1 MNPENVAE
9 LAQVLAAMKVRGAD
23 RAELSR
29 QAANAMFFKWGER
42 PSVVAVR
49 QVTATGSNTD
59 IARDLEAWWGHLREK
74 TALNL
79 QADLQP
85 LADTVTPLLR
95 AIMGEAGKAAA
106 AALDAEREQVALQDA
121 ERVRAAQERVDNAQ
135 ALQRAAEAA
144 TQAART
150 EAAAVRAELA
160 RERQEREVESQGLR
174 HELQLAG
181 ERALAAQ
188 ATAAQRESALLR
200 ELNELKNQLAT
211 AREELETQRH
221 EAARDRGFAED
232 RRRMLENLL
241 AQSNTTN
248 AQLQASLK
256 ESAAQLERADKR
268 ARDATEQHAAQLEAL
283 SLALG
288 QAKGQLQGLEI
299 ERDRLAGQITAA
311 QQERQALERQL
322 AERAGVQSALDALLS
337 RRHGVPHLDDV
348 HRAIAKHF
356 EIDALTLEELILAA
370 LENKGRIPA
379 GVRKRYKAKMPEG
392 LVEAIE
398 AEVRERLSSAI
409 SGR

>member
-1 MNPENVAE
+1 MSPENAAE
-9 LAQVLAAMKVRGAD
+9 LAQVLAAMKARGAD

-121 ERVRAAQERVDNAQ
+121 ERARAAQERIEEAQ

-188 ATAAQRESALLR
+188 ASASQRESALLR
-200 ELNELKNQLAT
+200 ELNELKNQLAA
-211 AREELETQRH
+211 AREELETQRQ

-268 ARDATEQHAAQLEAL
+268 ARDATEQHATQLEAL

-322 AERAGVQSALDALLS
+322 AEREGVRSALDALLS

-348 HRAIAKHF
+348 HRSHCQTLRDRCPHAGRADLGGAG
-356 EIDALTLEELILAA
+356 EQGTNSCRRSQALQGQDARGA
-370 LENKGRIPA
+370 GR
-379 GVRKRYKAKMPEG
+379 GDRG
-392 LVEAIE
+392 
-398 AEVRERLSSAI
+398 
-409 SGR
+409 GG